1 MRVTIS
7 YGSGGKIERR
17 TAAQTRRRFAPLPGK
32 PAPLPSKARPKA
44 PAPWLRRHRRPRTC
58 GAPEY
63 AGQGIV
69 PLPAGRRSAFL
80 LPFRA
85 RFWAS
90 PGSQPPDTQGACFR
104 CRHKRASPGQKKPPA
119 IRKPQA
125 EGGNGR
131 AAVFR
136 RGRTASSWREYG
148 RPAPRPARR
157 AQPGSTSCPP
167 PRCRAC
173 SYESARPRQD
183 SPESGR

>member
-7 YGSGGKIERR
+7 YGSGEKIERR
-17 TAAQTRRRFAPLPGK
+17 TAAQTHRRFAPLPGK

-69 PLPAGRRSAFL
+69 PPSCREALRFSIAFSGAL
-80 LPFRA
+80 FGQPQ
-85 RFWAS
+85 
-90 PGSQPPDTQGACFR
+90 QPPPDSRGACFR
-104 CRHKRASPGQKKPPA
+104 CRHKRTSPGQKKPPA

-157 AQPGSTSCPP
+157 AQPGSTSCPR

-183 SPESGR
+183 NPESGR